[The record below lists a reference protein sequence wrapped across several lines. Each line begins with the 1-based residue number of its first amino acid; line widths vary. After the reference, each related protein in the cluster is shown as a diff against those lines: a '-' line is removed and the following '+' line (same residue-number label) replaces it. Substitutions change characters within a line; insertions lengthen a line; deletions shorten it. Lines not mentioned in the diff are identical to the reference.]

1 MVDDSAHP
9 AAEGLVEALRTLA
22 PALQADAERYRPDDI
37 DDAAGW
43 RLAMGTCARMQAA
56 LASGSP
62 GDIEGR
68 LGELLAICPARMRIE
83 DLFEAAGTVERALL
97 DELAPDPDLGA
108 TSAAWPSVAQRV
120 RRGTLTLLA
129 HFTTA
134 LNSSPELLH
143 DPTTTLL
150 SRAVLDLALTQ
161 EIAVAERH
169 GRPLA
174 LLLMAIDRLDTL
186 EQRLGP
192 GAGERVLERV
202 GILTR
207 RYFRTHDWLARFDAS
222 TVCAVLPE
230 TDPGAVA
237 TLADRFRVS
246 VRDRLVLEDHRD
258 DTRVPV
264 TLTVAAVVA
273 EVMPA
278 GVTAED
284 LTRAATEALTRGG
297 MDGGDRVEMTTIR
310 AEEVSIPRAAAALG
324 TGTLAIR
331 RMLRE
336 GRLTSTRRGRH
347 TYISLAAVEKILGT

>member
-1 MVDDSAHP
+1 ALSGASGAVGRA
-9 AAEGLVEALRTLA
+9 LV
-22 PALQADAERYRPDDI
+22 
-37 DDAAGW
+37 
-43 RLAMGTCARMQAA
+43 AA
-56 LASGSP
+56 LAP
-62 GDIEGR
+62 G
-68 LGELLAICPARMRIE
+68 A
-83 DLFEAAGTVERALL
+83 
-97 DELAPDPDLGA
+97 DLGA

-237 TLADRFRVS
+237 TLAERFRVR
-246 VRDRLVLEDHRD
+246 VRDRLVLEDHRH
-258 DTRVPV
+258 DTPVPA
-264 TLTVAAVVA
+264 TPAVAAAAADVIPAAVA
-273 EVMPA
+273 A
-278 GVTAED
+278 
-284 LTRAATEALTRGG
+284 RALTR
-297 MDGGDRVEMTTIR
+297 R
-310 AEEVSIPRAAAALG
+310 A
-324 TGTLAIR
+324 T
-331 RMLRE
+331 
-336 GRLTSTRRGRH
+336 
-347 TYISLAAVEKILGT
+347 